1 MSFRAGRLRCEHS
14 CRRLQPNG
22 RKPGAGGWCATVRPA
37 VIARSC
43 CSWENRPRSPS
54 CCFTFRI
61 KSQGLARPATE
72 QGSKA
77 ASVSLSAPR
86 GSISPELSVLAR
98 PPGEKTV
105 RITQSLSSQEREKML
120 CRCPAPCQEATS
132 SCTHREPQPTA
143 VCRQDHL
150 LKSVLSLT
158 LSLFLRRFSYYPSK
172 WLYIPRLLT

>member
-98 PPGEKTV
+98 PPGGKNRTDYPILELPRK
-105 RITQSLSSQEREKML
+105 REDALSMPSAVPGGHLQL
-120 CRCPAPCQEATS
+120 HTPGAPAH
-132 SCTHREPQPTA
+132 SCLQARPSPEVSP
-143 VCRQDHL
+143 L
-150 LKSVLSLT
+150 LDS
-158 LSLFLRRFSYYPSK
+158 FLIFTP
-172 WLYIPRLLT
+172 IFLLPK